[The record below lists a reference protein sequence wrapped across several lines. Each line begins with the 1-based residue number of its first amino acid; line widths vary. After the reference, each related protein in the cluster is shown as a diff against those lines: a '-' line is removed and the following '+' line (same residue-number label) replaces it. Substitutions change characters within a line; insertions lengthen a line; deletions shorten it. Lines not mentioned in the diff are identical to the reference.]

1 MTVKTIVF
9 LVVLLAAFGGVFY
22 NSRRLIDF
30 LRIGKW
36 TNRFDNLVE
45 RLRRTLVIAIG
56 QTKIFRDP
64 VAGPVHA
71 FIFWGFL
78 VLLAAVIE
86 SIGEGL
92 LGHFSLSFLGPIY
105 PVITVSQDIFVV
117 LIFLSVIVAL
127 WRRLVS
133 KVKRLQGDKHEQV
146 DAQVVLYA
154 ITLIVL
160 SLMMTNASRIA
171 TGGMYHGEVRP
182 VASYIAG
189 MLCPCHKTATMGEV
203 FWWVHILGVLGFMNY
218 LPYSK
223 HLHVMTSIPN
233 VFFSDLRR
241 KNYLKPINFED
252 ETLTQYGA
260 KDIEDLT
267 WKQLFDG
274 DTCTHCGRCTSVCPA
289 NTTGKILDPKWII
302 IATHQRMLDKAPHLV
317 AENKFGFDSWE
328 DGMQAAWRGGSYSG
342 KSVNMPGQN
351 ATPADPHGHHH
362 AEPAATV
369 APAKAGGLLGAKAKM
384 STEEVDAKNFIG
396 DYIPAEMLWQ
406 CTTCQ
411 ACMQECPVTIEHV
424 DEIVDLRRNLV
435 MMEANFPPELQP
447 AFSSMENNFS
457 PWAFSPSERADWAD
471 GLGIE
476 TMASYEE
483 RGAPK
488 KEDLVLF
495 WVGCAGS
502 FDARAKSISRAF
514 SELMQIAGINFKILG
529 TEEKCTGDPARRM
542 GNEYLAQMLI
552 KENVETLNRYNIKKV
567 VTTCPHCFNAIKNEW
582 GDFGGNY
589 DVVHHT
595 EYVAELLAKGDLKI
609 TKDLEERVTYHDSCY
624 LGRSND
630 IYDAPRATLE
640 SIPGLEIIEM
650 PRNQSKGLCC
660 GAGGGQMW
668 MEETQ
673 GKRINIERTEEA
685 LSTEANTIASA
696 CPFCMTM
703 MTDGVKTKE
712 RTDDVKVKDIAEILL
727 EVVR

>member
-1 MTVKTIVF
+1 MTIKSAIF
-9 LVVLLAAFGGVFY
+9 LVVLVIAFGAVGY
-22 NSRRLIDF
+22 NTKRLVDF
-30 LRIGKW
+30 LRVGKW
-36 TNRFDNLVE
+36 TNRFDNLIE
-45 RLRRTLVIAIG
+45 RLRRMLVIAIG

-71 FIFWGFL
+71 FIFWGFI
-78 VLLAAVIE
+78 VLLAAVVE

-92 LGHFSLSFLGPIY
+92 LGKFNLSFLGGLYPI
-105 PVITVSQDIFVV
+105 ITVSQDIFVV
-117 LIFLSVIVAL
+117 LIVLSIIVAL

-133 KVKRLQGDKHEQV
+133 KVKRLQGDKHEKA
-146 DAQVVLYA
+146 DAQIVLYA
-154 ITLIVL
+154 IALIVVAL
-160 SLMMTNASRIA
+160 TLTNAARIA
-171 TGGMYHGEVRP
+171 AVGGLYPNEVRP
-182 VASYIAG
+182 VAGMIAG
-189 MLCPCHKTATMGEV
+189 WMCPCHKTAVMFEV
-203 FWWVHILGVLGFMNY
+203 YWWIHIVAVLGFMNY

-223 HLHVMTSIPN
+223 HLHVLTSVPN

-289 NTTGKILDPKWII
+289 NTTGKVLDPKWII
-302 IATHQRMLDKAPHLV
+302 IATQMRSRDKAPYLV
-317 AENKFGFDSWE
+317 AEGKFGFDSWE
-328 DGMQAAWRGGSYSG
+328 TGMQASWSGGSYSG
-342 KSVNMPGQN
+342 VSANLPNPQPQ
-351 ATPADPHGHHH
+351 TPNPKPH
-362 AEPAATV
+362 T
-369 APAKAGGLLGAKAKM
+369 LFGAKANLTK
-384 STEEVDAKNFIG
+384 EEVDSKNFIG

-411 ACMQECPVTIEHV
+411 ACMTECPVTIEHV
-424 DEIVDLRRNLV
+424 DEIIDLRRNLV
-435 MMEANFPPELQP
+435 MMEANFPPQLQS

-457 PWAFSPSERADWAD
+457 PWAFSPSERAEWAH

-476 TMASYEE
+476 TMAEYTTRADE
-483 RGAPK
+483 K
-488 KEDLVLF
+488 KEDMILF

-514 SELMQIAGINFKILG
+514 AELMQIANINFKILG

-552 KENVETLNRYNIKKV
+552 KENVATLNNYNIKKI

-589 DVVHHT
+589 EVVHHT
-595 EYVAELLAKGDLKI
+595 EFVADLLAKGDLVI
-609 TKDLEERVTYHDSCY
+609 SNDLKERVTYHDSCY
-624 LGRSND
+624 LGRSNN

-640 SIPGLEIIEM
+640 AIPGLEIVEM
-650 PRNQSKGLCC
+650 QRNQSKGLCC

-685 LSTEANTIASA
+685 LATEANVIASA
-696 CPFCMTM
+696 CPYCMTM
-703 MTDGVKTKE
+703 MSDGVKAKHQA
-712 RTDDVKVKDIAEILL
+712 DNVKVRDIAEILL
-727 EVVR
+727 EAVK

>member
-1 MTVKTIVF
+1 MTIKTIVF
-9 LVVLLAAFGGVFY
+9 VVVLVVAFGGVFY
-22 NSRRLIDF
+22 NTRRLLDF

-45 RLRRTLVIAIG
+45 RFRRTLVIAIG

-71 FIFWGFL
+71 FIFWGFI

-92 LGHFSLSFLGPIY
+92 MGRFSLSFLGGAY
-105 PVITVSQDIFVV
+105 SVITVSQDIFV
-117 LIFLSVIVAL
+117 LLIVASVVVAW
-127 WRRLVS
+127 WRRTVS
-133 KVKRLQGDKHEQV
+133 KVKRLQGDKHEKL
-146 DAQVVLYA
+146 DAQVVLYT
-154 ITLIVL
+154 IGLIVV
-160 SLMMTNASRIA
+160 SLTMTNAARIA
-171 TGGMYHGEVRP
+171 TGGIYPNEVRP
-182 VASYIAG
+182 LAAGIAG
-189 MLCPCHKTATMGEV
+189 MLCNCHKTATMGEIS
-203 FWWVHILGVLGFMNY
+203 WWVHIICVLGFMNY

-233 VFFSDLRR
+233 VFLSDLKR

-260 KDIEDLT
+260 KDVEDLS

-289 NTTGKILDPKWII
+289 NSTGKILDPKWII
-302 IATHQRMLDKAPHLV
+302 IATRERMLDKAPYLV
-317 AENKFGFDSWE
+317 AEQKFGFDSWE
-328 DGMQAAWRGGSYSG
+328 SGMQSAWSGGSYAGVSA
-342 KSVNMPGQN
+342 NLPP
-351 ATPADPHGHHH
+351 ATEVKHS
-362 AEPAATV
+362 EPTA
-369 APAKAGGLLGAKAKM
+369 LLGAKPRMTK
-384 STEEVDAKNFIG
+384 ENVEQKQFIG

-411 ACMQECPVTIEHV
+411 ACMQECPVMIEHV
-424 DEIVDLRRNLV
+424 DVIVDLRRNLV

-476 TMASYEE
+476 TMASYAATTPE
-483 RGAPK
+483 P

-514 SELMQIAGINFKILG
+514 AELMQIAGINFKILG

-595 EYVAELLAKGDLKI
+595 EYVGELLEKGNLVVTSDLK
-609 TKDLEERVTYHDSCY
+609 ERVTYHDSCY

-630 IYDAPRATLE
+630 IYDAPRAVLE
-640 SIPGLEIIEM
+640 NIPGLDIIEM
-650 PRNQSKGLCC
+650 DRNKSRGMCC

-673 GKRINIERTEEA
+673 GKRVNIDRTEEA
-685 LSTEANTIASA
+685 LATEATTIASA

-703 MTDGVKTKE
+703 MTDGVKTK
-712 RTDDVKVKDIAEILL
+712 DQADHVHVKDIAEILL

>member
-1 MTVKTIVF
+1 MTLKTIIF
-9 LVVLLAAFGGVFY
+9 LVVLIVAFGSVLY
-22 NSRRLIDF
+22 NTRRLLDY

-36 TNRFDNLVE
+36 TNRFDNPIE

-56 QTKIFRDP
+56 QSKIMRDP
-64 VAGPVHA
+64 IAGPVHA
-71 FIFWGFL
+71 LIFWGFL
-78 VLLAAVIE
+78 VLVFAVIE
-86 SIGEGL
+86 SIGEGI
-92 LGHFSLSFLGPIY
+92 LGHFSLSFLGGFY
-105 PVITVSQDIFVV
+105 SVITVSQDVFIGLIVV
-117 LIFLSVIVAL
+117 SVFIAW
-127 WRRLVS
+127 WRRMVS
-133 KVKRLQGDKHEQV
+133 KVKRLQGDAHEKL
-146 DAQVVLYA
+146 DAQLVLYT
-154 ITLIVL
+154 ISVICL
-160 SLMMTNASRIA
+160 SLLFTNASRIGM
-171 TGGMYHGEVRP
+171 GGTYPYEVRP
-182 VASYIAG
+182 LAAAFSG
-189 MLCPCHKTATMGEV
+189 LFCNCPSTQV
-203 FWWVHILGVLGFMNY
+203 FYEAMWWIHIIGVLGFMNY

-233 VFFSDLRR
+233 VFLSDLRK

-260 KDIEDLT
+260 KDIEDLS
-267 WKQLFDG
+267 WKQLLDG

-289 NTTGKILDPKWII
+289 NSTGKVLDPKWII
-302 IATHQRMLDKAPHLV
+302 IATRERMLDKAPYLM
-317 AENKFGFDSWE
+317 ADGAYGFESWDDQIQWAGIKE
-328 DGMQAAWRGGSYSG
+328 
-342 KSVNMPGQN
+342 N
-351 ATPADPHGHHH
+351 ATPVTPTGSTSS
-362 AEPAATV
+362 ATST
-369 APAKAGGLLGAKAKM
+369 LLGAKPRM
-384 STEEVDAKNFIG
+384 SRDEAMGKTFIG

-424 DEIVDLRRNLV
+424 DQIVDLRRNLV
-435 MMEANFPPELQP
+435 MMEANFPAELQP
-447 AFSSMENNFS
+447 AFTSMENNFS
-457 PWAFSPSERADWAD
+457 PWAFSPSERADWAA
-471 GLGIE
+471 GMNIE
-476 TMASYEE
+476 TMAEYAAKPE
-483 RGAPK
+483 PQK

-502 FDARAKSISRAF
+502 FDDRAKKISRAF
-514 SELMQIAGINFKILG
+514 AELMQIANINFKILG

-552 KENVETLNRYNIKKV
+552 KENVETLNRYNVKKV

-582 GDFGGNY
+582 GDFGGAY
-589 DVVHHT
+589 EVVHHT

-630 IYDAPRATLE
+630 VYDAPRAVLE
-640 SIPGLEIIEM
+640 NIPGLEIVEM
-650 PRNQSKGLCC
+650 DRNKSRGLCC

-673 GKRINIERTEEA
+673 GKRVNIERTEEA
-685 LSTEANTIASA
+685 LATEASTIAAA

-712 RTDDVKVKDIAEILL
+712 RTDDVHVKDIAEILL